1 MSAGRLTV
9 RAEVLPTMGAMTEPS
24 DFLSLLTAQVRNE
37 FSASQQYIALA
48 AWFDSHDLPQ
58 LAGHFYRQSV
68 EERNHAMMLVQWM
81 LDRDLAVDHPRHRR
95 RAERLHHRWP
105 NRSRL
110 ALEQEKTVT
119 EQIKTLFATARAE
132 GDFLGEQFML
142 WFLKEQVEEVASM
155 TTLLTIAERAGDDWF
170 EIETY
175 LAREVVGDAG
185 ADAGAPAAA
194 GGASVTRR

>member
-1 MSAGRLTV
+1 
-9 RAEVLPTMGAMTEPS
+9 MTEPS

-58 LAGHFYRQSV
+58 LAAHFYRQSV

-81 LDRDLAVDHPRHRR
+81 LDRDLEVAIPGIDAVRNDFSTVVEPI
-95 RAERLHHRWP
+95 A
-105 NRSRL
+105 L

-119 EQIKTLFATARAE
+119 EQIKTLFSTARAE

-170 EIETY
+170 QIETY

-185 ADAGAPAAA
+185 DDAGAPAAA
-194 GGASVTRR
+194 GGVL